1 MQHCQVSPDRLAAA
15 PAEQPEARPA
25 SGCHRSSNGGIGNA
39 GRAADSNA
47 GVDAA
52 LAELAGMDIPTLRS
66 AWRRL
71 YRSEAPPRLGR
82 ALLELVIA
90 WKLQEQ
96 ALGGLS
102 ATAKRQLGQLASLL
116 ASKTEL
122 PKLRQQR
129 LKPGAR
135 LVRRWG
141 GTTHE
146 VTVAEDGFS
155 WNGRRW
161 ASLSVIAREITG
173 ARWSGPRFF
182 GLRTEEARRS
192 TPARQDTAGQ
202 GAADA

>member
-1 MQHCQVSPDRLAAA
+1 M
-15 PAEQPEARPA
+15 
-25 SGCHRSSNGGIGNA
+25 N
-39 GRAADSNA
+39 
-47 GVDAA
+47 
-52 LAELAGMDIPTLRS
+52 IPTLRS

-82 ALLELVIA
+82 ALLELVVA

-102 ATAKRQLGQLASLL
+102 STAKRQLGEFAGLL
-116 ASKTEL
+116 ANKADL

-141 GTTHE
+141 GTIHE
-146 VTVAEDGFS
+146 VIVVEDGFT